1 MATPRKATLLD
12 LVQTVGSY
20 ATSDA
25 EIVAT
30 VALSHQQRQGPAVQQ
45 LRWGEDR
52 PICSGSDCSAIRNPT
67 QAAWLPRYWPLNE
80 LLSETTMAV
89 TPESEVLEVPRSAS
103 AQHPVPRRGKR
114 TKGRGNYISRLVLSS
129 CTALIIGLFA

>member
-30 VALSHQQRQGPAVQQ
+30 VALSHQQRQGPAVRH
-45 LRWGEDR
+45 LRGGEDQ
-52 PICSGSDCSAIRNPT
+52 PVYSGLRCFALLNSAQTEWP
-67 QAAWLPRYWPLNE
+67 PRYWPLNG
-80 LLSETTMAV
+80 LLSGTT
-89 TPESEVLEVPRSAS
+89 L
-103 AQHPVPRRGKR
+103 RRKGKD
-114 TKGRGNYISRLVLSS
+114 I
-129 CTALIIGLFA
+129 